1 MKSCRNVRTTSD
13 PFEIFD
19 HDDDDDDDGGGNFIM
34 TMLTYAQL
42 VVELEPS
49 QRWHDHALVPGSEPE
64 ATSLPPVLSFSM
76 RWTQNCGVMN
86 LHFTSD

>member
-19 HDDDDDDDGGGNFIM
+19 HDDDDDDGGGNFIM

-64 ATSLPPVLSFSM
+64 ALSLPFILSLSVM
-76 RWTQNCGVMN
+76 WTQHCGGKN
-86 LHFTSD
+86 LHLTSD